1 MLPGEKLKIA
11 LHCTSTGLSEDSQY
25 MKDIE
30 VSKEIT
36 LSELK
41 EIIIDCLDLQL
52 QDPDC
57 LRLREKNNNMFFGKI
72 FRENKTLK

>member
-1 MLPGEKLKIA
+1 MTSGDLLCLKSDKLMLPGEKLKIA

-36 LSELK
+36 LLELK

-52 QDPDC
+52 
-57 LRLREKNNNMFFGKI
+57 
-72 FRENKTLK
+72 

>member
-36 LSELK
+36 LLELK

-52 QDPDC
+52 
-57 LRLREKNNNMFFGKI
+57 
-72 FRENKTLK
+72 